1 MEIPDIKQ
9 RLSTLA
15 VLQHYGIKPDRNNQ
29 IKCPFQ
35 EDDKPSC
42 RIYPETNT
50 FHCFG
55 CNATGDQI
63 EFIEKYEKCSK
74 HEAILKAKQ
83 LCGIPEP
90 LKTIQPKAK
99 PTTINNT
106 EILTKA
112 FKHFAR
118 SLNAKPENLVMLLP
132 ANVYFTTLVRDFA
145 SIA

>member
-1 MEIPDIKQ
+1 MP
-9 RLSTLA
+9 L
-15 VLQHYGIKPDRNNQ
+15 
-29 IKCPFQ
+29 Q

-99 PTTINNT
+99 PTAINNT

-112 FKHFAR
+112 LKHFAR

-132 ANVYFTTLVRDFA
+132 VNVYFTTLVRDFV